1 MEKIKNRI
9 FAFFFFVVILLW
21 VLWQPVWTNVIGKD
35 ANLPPYPYSNY
46 IHPFNAAFL
55 IVLAGLLYEVY
66 RPTLN
71 FKFDKNW
78 KWISIGIFLFAI
90 AITVIFV
97 DMIWK
102 PYESNYSVLGSRT
115 FEFPRGSGHFYTWSN
130 LLWGFLTTIS
140 METTSF
146 SLLFGFL
153 FMTKSTPQVSK
164 SYKIML
170 IGVAAFE
177 VIVFL
182 MNYVT
187 FFVSEIGVSIYAG
200 LTRMELLTAY
210 WFHWDFWSELVILIS
225 AIWLLK
231 KGKKFL

>member
-153 FMTKSTPQVSK
+153 FMTKSRR
-164 SYKIML
+164 
-170 IGVAAFE
+170 
-177 VIVFL
+177 VI
-182 MNYVT
+182 
-187 FFVSEIGVSIYAG
+187 
-200 LTRMELLTAY
+200 R
-210 WFHWDFWSELVILIS
+210 
-225 AIWLLK
+225 
-231 KGKKFL
+231 

>member
-1 MEKIKNRI
+1 M
-9 FAFFFFVVILLW
+9 
-21 VLWQPVWTNVIGKD
+21 
-35 ANLPPYPYSNY
+35 
-46 IHPFNAAFL
+46 
-55 IVLAGLLYEVY
+55 GLLYEVY

-71 FKFDKNW
+71 FEFDKNRR
-78 KWISIGIFLFAI
+78 WISIGIVLFAI
-90 AITVIFV
+90 AITIIIV
-97 DMIWK
+97 DMVWK
-102 PYESNYSVLGSRT
+102 PYESDYSVLGLRT
-115 FEFPRGSGHFYTWSN
+115 FEYPRASGHFYTWSN

-153 FMTKSTPQVSK
+153 FMTKSTPQMSK

-210 WFHWDFWSELVILIS
+210 WFHWDFWSELVILICS
-225 AIWLLK
+225 VWLIR
-231 KGKKFL
+231 KGKKLL